1 MINTDI
7 YNSAYITNLV
17 DLIHPC
23 EILNIKDT
31 MPSIQIHALTDCD
44 EHKTFSSL
52 SLNLHLK
59 IPWFEINNIF
69 SAKILLKY
77 FYSQREKYHKTTFI
91 SR

>member
-7 YNSAYITNLV
+7 YNAAYITNLV

-69 SAKILLKY
+69 SAKILFKIFLLTERK
-77 FYSQREKYHKTTFI
+77 I
-91 SR
+91 P